1 MSYRLYIPGPI
12 TVSDDTIAAMSRPMI
27 GHRSKDFVA
36 LYEGLQPGLQR
47 LVGTKDPVY
56 ISTSSSWGVME
67 GAIRNV
73 VKKGVLCCMNGAFS
87 DKWLDVA
94 KKCGKTAD
102 GLQFDWGKPVD
113 PVAVEAALA
122 TGKYDAITF
131 IHSETSTGT
140 LSPVADIMAVVRKF
154 PEVISIVDTVSSLST
169 VAIDKDAL
177 GIDVLISGS
186 QKALCLPPGLS
197 ICSVSERA
205 RARAATVEGR
215 GYYFDFL
222 EFHANHEKG
231 MTPSTPCISL
241 IYALEHMVKKM
252 EAEGYAARH
261 ERHKRLSDKVR
272 AWAFGKGFKL
282 FPEEKF
288 GTRGL
293 NCFANNLNL
302 DLVAF
307 NKVLKSKHKLVIDD
321 GYGKLK
327 GKTFRIHNMGDET
340 DASIDKLI
348 AALDSAYAEVLAAT
362 PAA

>member
-12 TVSDDTIAAMSRPMI
+12 TVSEDTYAAMTRGMI
-27 GHRSKDFVA
+27 GHRSKDFVS
-36 LYEGLQPGLQR
+36 LYESMQPALQR

-56 ISTSSSWGVME
+56 LGTSSSWGVME

-73 VKKGVLCCMNGAFS
+73 VSKGVLCCMNGAFS

-94 KKCGKTAD
+94 KRCGKNAG

-113 PVAVEAALA
+113 PAAVERELA

-140 LSPVADIMAVVRKF
+140 LSPVAEIMAVVRKY

-169 VAIDKDAL
+169 LAIDKDAL

-205 RARAATVEGR
+205 RKRAETVEDR

-222 EFHANHEKG
+222 EFQANHEKG

-241 IYALEHMVKKM
+241 IYALDHMLKKI
-252 EAEGYAARH
+252 EAEGLENRFARH
-261 ERHKRLSDKVR
+261 RRLNEKVR
-272 AWAFGKGFKL
+272 AWAFSKGFKL

-302 DLVAF
+302 DLEAF
-307 NKVLKSKHKLVIDD
+307 NKLLKSKHKLVIDG

-327 GKTFRIHNMGDET
+327 GKTFRISNMGDET
-340 DASIDKLI
+340 DATIDALI
-348 AALDSAYAEVLAAT
+348 AALESAYAEVPKPAT
-362 PAA
+362 V

>member
-12 TVSDDTIAAMSRPMI
+12 TVSDDTIAAMSRGMI
-27 GHRSKDFVA
+27 GHRSKDFVS

-94 KKCGKTAD
+94 TRCGKTAD

-113 PVAVEAALA
+113 PAAVDAALA

-140 LSPVADIMAVVRKF
+140 LSPVAEIMAVVRKY
-154 PEVISIVDTVSSLST
+154 PDVISIVDTVSSLST
-169 VAIDKDAL
+169 IEINKDAL

-197 ICSVSERA
+197 LCSVSERA
-205 RARAATVEGR
+205 RARATTVDGR
-215 GYYFDFL
+215 GYYFDFI
-222 EFHANHEKG
+222 EFQANHEKG

-241 IYALEHMVKKM
+241 IYALEQMIKKI
-252 EAEGYAARH
+252 ETEGHAARY

-272 AWAFGKGFKL
+272 AWAYGKGFKL

-327 GKTFRIHNMGDET
+327 GKTFRISNMGDET
-340 DASIDKLI
+340 DESIAKLI

-362 PAA
+362 PVA